1 MSCGECN
8 GKGFITQTD
17 YNHDVVMK
25 IQCPSCLHEAKFLQE
40 LEMQIRVVLRNTSH
54 EKMIEVVSSAIIKT
68 NQDSTDR
75 LETLVHSKNI
85 PALLAYV

>member
-1 MSCGECN
+1 
-8 GKGFITQTD
+8 
-17 YNHDVVMK
+17 
-25 IQCPSCLHEAKFLQE
+25 
-40 LEMQIRVVLRNTSH
+40 MQIRLVLRNTSH
-54 EKMIEVVSSAIIKT
+54 EKMIEVVSSAIVKT